1 MNDAFSELPADK
13 LLDNIKTGSLEGVVA
28 LPSAPP
34 LLAPAPPLLA
44 PAPPLLAASDQVNTP
59 RVHHALPLH
68 KQILGPQQRLGQRT
82 KVHDH
87 NSE

>member
-28 LPSAPP
+28 LPS
-34 LLAPAPPLLA
+34 APPLLA

-82 KVHDH
+82 KVHYY
-87 NSE
+87 E

>member
-13 LLDNIKTGSLEGVVA
+13 LLDNIKTGNLEGVVA
-28 LPSAPP
+28 LPSTPPLLPPASAPP
-34 LLAPAPPLLA
+34 LLAT
-44 PAPPLLAASDQVNTP
+44 SDQVNTP

-82 KVHDH
+82 KVHYY
-87 NSE
+87 E

>member
-13 LLDNIKTGSLEGVVA
+13 LLNNIKTGNLEGVVA
-28 LPSAPP
+28 LPST
-34 LLAPAPPLLA
+34 
-44 PAPPLLAASDQVNTP
+44 PPLLAASDQVNTP

-82 KVHDH
+82 KVHYY
-87 NSE
+87 E

>member
-13 LLDNIKTGSLEGVVA
+13 LLDNIKTGNLEGVVA
-28 LPSAPP
+28 LPSTPP
-34 LLAPAPPLLA
+34 LLPPAPAPAPAPPLLA
-44 PAPPLLAASDQVNTP
+44 TSDQVNTP

-82 KVHDH
+82 KVHYY
-87 NSE
+87 E

>member
-13 LLDNIKTGSLEGVVA
+13 LLDNIKTGNLEGVVA
-28 LPSAPP
+28 LPSTPP
-34 LLAPAPPLLA
+34 LLPPAPPLL
-44 PAPPLLAASDQVNTP
+44 ASDQVNTP

-82 KVHDH
+82 KVHYY
-87 NSE
+87 E

>member
-44 PAPPLLAASDQVNTP
+44 ASDQVNTP
-59 RVHHALPLH
+59 RVHHALPPLH

>member
-44 PAPPLLAASDQVNTP
+44 TSDQVNTP

-82 KVHDH
+82 KVHYYY
-87 NSE
+87 E

>member
-44 PAPPLLAASDQVNTP
+44 GSDQVNTP

-68 KQILGPQQRLGQRT
+68 KQILGPQQRLGHRT
-82 KVHDH
+82 KVHDY